1 MDSRD
6 KILQTLKAGMRSTP
20 VSQAVSA
27 LAPHTATV
35 EELTARFET
44 TLTGI
49 GGNVV
54 RAFSWHE
61 IMEYIHGSFTSAHR
75 IISAVPALDL
85 PAAVTPADPHSF
97 EDVDLII
104 LEPHFGVAENGAA
117 WLTDSRMPDRALP
130 FIAENIAL
138 VLRVEDLVPTM
149 QEAYARIGSE
159 HYELG
164 TFIAGPSKTA
174 DIEQSLVL
182 GAHGPK
188 SMTVFLLHET
198 HCL

>member
-6 KILQTLKAGMRSTP
+6 KILQAVKAGRKSTP
-20 VSQAVSA
+20 PQTPPVWTPRTPAI
-27 LAPHTATV
+27 
-35 EELTARFET
+35 EELTTRFET

-54 RAFSWHE
+54 RVFSWHE
-61 IMEYIHGSFTSAHR
+61 IIEYIHGTFTASQR
-75 IISAVPALDL
+75 ILSAVPALDL
-85 PAAVTPADPHSF
+85 PAAAMPAGPHSF
-97 EDVDLII
+97 EDVDLIV

-117 WLTDSRMPDRALP
+117 WLTDSRMPDRVLP
-130 FIAENIAL
+130 FIAQHIAL

-159 HYELG
+159 QYELG

-188 SMTVFLLHET
+188 SMTVFLLQ
-198 HCL
+198 LS

>member
-1 MDSRD
+1 MESRD
-6 KILQTLKAGMRSTP
+6 KILRTLKAGIKSTP
-20 VSQAVSA
+20 TPQTPPPAW
-27 LAPHTATV
+27 APHTVSV
-35 EELTARFET
+35 EELTTRFET

-49 GGNVV
+49 GGKVV
-54 RAFSWHE
+54 RVFSWHE
-61 IMEYIHGSFTSAHR
+61 VSDYIHGTFTTAHR
-75 IISAVPALDL
+75 IISAVPALDF

-104 LEPHFGVAENGAA
+104 VEPYFGVAENGAA

-130 FIAENIAL
+130 FIAQHIAL

-159 HYELG
+159 RYELG

-188 SMTVFLLHET
+188 SMTVFLLQ
-198 HCL
+198 LS

>member
-1 MDSRD
+1 MR
-6 KILQTLKAGMRSTP
+6 LTPTQTPPVWTP
-20 VSQAVSA
+20 QA
-27 LAPHTATV
+27 LTT
-35 EELTARFET
+35 EELTTRFET

-49 GGNVV
+49 GGKVV
-54 RAFSWHE
+54 RVFSWHE
-61 IMEYIHGSFTSAHR
+61 IIDYIHGTFAASHR

-85 PAAVTPADPHSF
+85 PAAVTSADPHSF
-97 EDVDLII
+97 EDVDLIV

-130 FIAENIAL
+130 FIAQHIAL
-138 VLRVEDLVPTM
+138 VLRVEDLVPTL

-159 HYELG
+159 QYELG

-188 SMTVFLLHET
+188 SMTVFLLQ
-198 HCL
+198 LS

>member
-6 KILQTLKAGMRSTP
+6 KILQVLKAGMKSTP
-20 VSQAVSA
+20 ASQAA
-27 LAPHTATV
+27 APTIASHTVTA
-35 EELTARFET
+35 EELTTRFET

-49 GGNVV
+49 GGKVV
-54 RAFSWHE
+54 RVFSWHE
-61 IMEYIHGSFTSAHR
+61 ITEYIHGTFTMTQR
-75 IISAVPALDL
+75 IISAVPALNL
-85 PAAVTPADPHSF
+85 PAAVTPVDPHSF
-97 EDVDLII
+97 EDVDLIV

-130 FIAENIAL
+130 FIAQHIAL

-149 QEAYARIGSE
+149 QEAYARIGGE
-159 HYELG
+159 PYELG

-188 SMTVFLLHET
+188 SMTVFLLQ
-198 HCL
+198 LA

>member
-6 KILQTLKAGMRSTP
+6 KILQTLKAGMKSTP
-20 VSQAVSA
+20 VSPAASM
-27 LAPHTATV
+27 LASHTATP
-35 EELTARFET
+35 EDLTARFET

-49 GGNVV
+49 GGTVV
-54 RAFSWHE
+54 RVFSWHE
-61 IMEYIHGSFTSAHR
+61 IVAYIQGTFNTTHR

-97 EDVDLII
+97 EDVDLIV

-117 WLTDSRMPDRALP
+117 WLTDNRMPDRALP
-130 FIAENIAL
+130 FIAQNIAL

-188 SMTVFLLHET
+188 SMTVFLLQ
-198 HCL
+198 L

>member
-20 VSQAVSA
+20 TSQALPST
-27 LAPHTATV
+27 PHTATV
-35 EELTARFET
+35 DELTTRFET

-54 RAFSWHE
+54 RVFSWHE
-61 IMEYIHGSFTSAHR
+61 IMEYIRGTFTSAQR

-97 EDVDLII
+97 EDVDLVV
-104 LEPHFGVAENGAA
+104 LEPYFGVAENGAA

-130 FIAENIAL
+130 FIAQHIAL
-138 VLRVEDLVPTM
+138 VLRVQDLVPTM

-159 HYELG
+159 QYELG

-188 SMTVFLLHET
+188 SMTVFLLQ
-198 HCL
+198 LS